1 MKVKL
6 DELSMFRNPGSEEM
20 VVVTFKQ
27 DYRSNNLTDT
37 FRKRQYW
44 IKEQG
49 QWKIAYEGPA

>member
-1 MKVKL
+1 
-6 DELSMFRNPGSEEM
+6 M